1 MPMRALIRIGL
12 SLLVLA
18 FVLIGLS
25 YTVLRAQ
32 GTAARPEGR
41 TLTTDTRPLARG
53 VRAIELNAPVDLSVR
68 YGPQPALVVR
78 GEQRLLQNIE
88 TVASGD
94 TLRIAT
100 RGLMLRH
107 RQPLEVEVTLPMLDS
122 LSVDGSGATRVNG
135 FSGERIALSLN
146 GSGSLQFVGRYRQA
160 RAALHGS
167 GELSLDAGNSDSIEA
182 ELMGSGAMSLAGAT
196 RHFKLDASGSGML
209 DAQRLRAD
217 QAQLRQTGSGNATI
231 TVREKVT
238 ASVSGSGDIDVHG
251 EPSQRSVSRTGSG
264 TVHFVE

>member
-1 MPMRALIRIGL
+1 MRALIRVGL

-32 GTAARPEGR
+32 GVAARPEGR
-41 TLTTDTRPLARG
+41 TVTTDTRPLERR
-53 VRAIELNAPVDLSVR
+53 VRAIELNAPVDLTVR

-88 TVASGD
+88 TSASGD
-94 TLRIAT
+94 TLRIST

-107 RQPLEVEVTLPMLDS
+107 RQPLEVEVTLPMLDA
-122 LSVDGSGATRVNG
+122 LSVDGSGNTRVNG
-135 FSGERIALSLN
+135 FSGERIALSLD
-146 GSGSLQFVGRYRQA
+146 GSGRVQFNGRYRQA
-160 RAALHGS
+160 RVVLHGS
-167 GELSLDAGNSDSIEA
+167 GDLSLDAGNSDSIEA
-182 ELMGSGAMSLAGAT
+182 ELMGSGAISLAGAT
-196 RHFKLDASGSGML
+196 RRFKLEASGSGTL

-217 QAQLRQTGSGNATI
+217 EAQLRQTGSGSATV
-231 TVREKVT
+231 TVHDTVT

-251 EPSQRSVSRTGSG
+251 EPAQRSVSRTGSG

>member
-1 MPMRALIRIGL
+1 M
-12 SLLVLA
+12 
-18 FVLIGLS
+18 
-25 YTVLRAQ
+25 
-32 GTAARPEGR
+32 
-41 TLTTDTRPLARG
+41 
-53 VRAIELNAPVDLSVR
+53 
-68 YGPQPALVVR
+68 
-78 GEQRLLQNIE
+78 
-88 TVASGD
+88 
-94 TLRIAT
+94 
-100 RGLMLRH
+100 
-107 RQPLEVEVTLPMLDS
+107 TLPMLDS

-182 ELMGSGAMSLAGAT
+182 ELMGSGAMNLAGAT